1 MDQNGTQSI
10 IIHQVTPEELQRII
24 KDLIRTEFFQVNKE
38 IQQVI
43 GEDDLVSTGTACR
56 ILGVCSKV
64 FRILVQQGH
73 FTVFHHLKERRFI
86 RGELL
91 EYRNRFRLEKIT

>member
-1 MDQNGTQSI
+1 MDQKDIKSI
-10 IIHQVTPEELQRII
+10 LIQQITPNELEILI
-24 KDLIRTEFFQVNKE
+24 KNLIRSEFVHINKE
-38 IQQVI
+38 IQRVI

-64 FRILVQQGH
+64 FRILVQQGE

-91 EYRNRFRLEKIT
+91 EYRDRYRLSKLL